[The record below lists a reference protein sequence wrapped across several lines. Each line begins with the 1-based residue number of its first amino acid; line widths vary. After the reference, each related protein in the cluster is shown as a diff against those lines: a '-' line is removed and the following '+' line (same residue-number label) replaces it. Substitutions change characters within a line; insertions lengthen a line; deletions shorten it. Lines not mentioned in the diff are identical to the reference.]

1 MNGSRQQ
8 VDKQRLA
15 RLLVDSGAVRFGEF
29 TTKSERISPYFINLG
44 AIHGGAQIAALA
56 ECYAQGIAEHFA
68 DERPDCLFG
77 PAYKAIPLAVAAAVS
92 AARLLGRPFSYS
104 FNRKEAK
111 RHGEAGILVG
121 REPHGGDRVLIVDD
135 VVTNGGAKRGG
146 APMELLRANS
156 AAPIVGLL
164 IAVDRMERGTGRLS
178 ALAELQAEFG
188 FKARALISIA
198 ELVEMVPVTPDHRSA
213 VLRHLDR
220 FRAADCC

>member
-29 TTKSERISPYFINLG
+29 ATKSGRISPYFINLG

-104 FNRKEAK
+104 FNRKETK

-135 VVTNGGAKRGG
+135 VVTDGGAKRE
-146 APMELLRANS
+146 AVELLRANS